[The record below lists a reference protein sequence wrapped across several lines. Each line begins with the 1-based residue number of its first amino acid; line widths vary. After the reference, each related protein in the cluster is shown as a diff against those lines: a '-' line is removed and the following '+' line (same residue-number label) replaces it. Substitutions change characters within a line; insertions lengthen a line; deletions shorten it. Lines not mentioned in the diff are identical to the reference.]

1 MDRGQVYTLEA
12 FSAAVIMLTG
22 LLFALQMTAV
32 TPLTASTSS
41 QHIENQQAAVA
52 EAVLASADEKGTLEE
67 TLLYWDSGPDEFH
80 GVSAQGAYLGGG
92 PPTEFG
98 RTLNGTF
105 RSEGI
110 AFNVNLYYLEENQ
123 TTRGGPEQLVF
134 LGTPSEH
141 AVAATRT
148 VTLYDDDRIYDAD
161 HTRSSI
167 ELSAIENSYFAEDV
181 SDDTAV
187 YNVVQVEVVVWRM

>member
-52 EAVLASADEKGTLEE
+52 EAVLASADEKGSLKRTV
-67 TLLYWDSGPDEFH
+67 LYWDSTSGEFH
-80 GVSAQGAYLGGG
+80 GVAEQGAYLGGG

-98 RTLNGTF
+98 QTLNETF
-105 RSEGI
+105 RREGI
-110 AFNVNLYYLEENQ
+110 AFNVNLYYFEQNQ
-123 TTRGGPEQLVF
+123 TARGGPRQMVF

-141 AVAATRT
+141 AVTATRS
-148 VTLYDDDRIYDAD
+148 VTLYDDDKLYDRD
-161 HTRSSI
+161 RTWSST
-167 ELSAIENSYFAEDV
+167 ELSGTNVYFAEDV
-181 SDDTAV
+181 SNDTAV